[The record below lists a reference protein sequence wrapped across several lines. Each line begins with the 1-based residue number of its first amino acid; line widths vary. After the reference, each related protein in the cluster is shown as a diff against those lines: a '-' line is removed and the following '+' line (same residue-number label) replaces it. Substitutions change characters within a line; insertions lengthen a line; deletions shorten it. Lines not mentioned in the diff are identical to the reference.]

1 MSINKKDYL
10 PFFAIHHSRQKSK
23 QNLPQKC
30 YEILPLAISTAL
42 LLRKSIRKEINNI
55 LLSNIRQK
63 ISNCAVSVGLEA
75 KFGLHL
81 ARVDV
86 YSVGETL

>member
-1 MSINKKDYL
+1 MKFYHL
-10 PFFAIHHSRQKSK
+10 T
-23 QNLPQKC
+23 
-30 YEILPLAISTAL
+30 ISTAL
-42 LLRKSIRKEINNI
+42 LLRKSIQKEINNI
-55 LLSNIRQK
+55 LLSNMWQK

-86 YSVGETL
+86 YSVGETV